1 MGLCNA
7 TIRVGLL
14 SALKHDLE
22 YKILTITQAK
32 MNLSQSV
39 SDLMQVGTDYTDP
52 DSPVVKELNA
62 RQARLNQ
69 LEKRL
74 DMQMNQYQTKLKMI
88 EEELE
93 SAKQMRDNSI
103 KSSFSYCR

>member
-1 MGLCNA
+1 MGLINS
-7 TIRVGLL
+7 TIRVAMLASQKL
-14 SALKHDLE
+14 DIE

-52 DSPVVKELNA
+52 ESQVVKLLNQ
-62 RQARLNQ
+62 RQQRLQQ

-74 DMQMNQYQTKLKMI
+74 DMQMAQLQTRLQMI
-88 EEELE
+88 ETELE
-93 SAKQMRDNSI
+93 SAKKMRDNSI
-103 KSSFSYCR
+103 KASFTY